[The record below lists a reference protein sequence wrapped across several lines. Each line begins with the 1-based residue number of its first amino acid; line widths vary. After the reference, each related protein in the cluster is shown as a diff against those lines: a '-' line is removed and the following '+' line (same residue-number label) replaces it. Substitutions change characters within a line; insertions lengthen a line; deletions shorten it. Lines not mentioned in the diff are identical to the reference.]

1 MNSIYAYIKKYAAML
16 AAQPYPL
23 GLAARLIVETDE
35 GVFGT
40 VKGADLENLG
50 ETEVEKLPL
59 SVLPKGRQGIRSIVI
74 SQTPA
79 CQEWLRRGQALF
91 PALDD
96 MAQIIGPRAAVID
109 ARKGFQKAVP
119 QLVRIMRTNAGCFMV
134 IGRAP
139 NGTYLGYTLTV
150 GRTPYEA
157 IVAMTVLEKS
167 AEVALLAEKIGSPQ
181 PVSAWECRR
190 MRSIYLK
197 KYSKS
202 EASARAAEA
211 AALAAH
217 EDAAAAKTAT
227 GAGAADENT
236 DLGTANAADT
246 AALAAP
252 EDAAAAKTA
261 TGAGAAD
268 EIASAANTATA
279 SGSASAADIT
289 GGTMQESSPTR
300 EETLRAQLV
309 NYGKQLVASGLV
321 QGTWGNL
328 SARLDDTYMLVTPS
342 GLDYARLTPV
352 DMVKVN
358 IRTLEYEGGLKPT
371 SEKSLHAAI
380 YQNRPDIGG
389 IIHTHSKYC
398 CVYAAARRDLPIPAD
413 RQTAF
418 QSPIKLAPYAPP
430 GSKAL
435 TKNTAAAV
443 GDNYGAIMAGHGMI
457 ACGRDLTAAFQNCK
471 QLEAIAE
478 ASLQK

>member
-40 VKGADLENLG
+40 VKGADLADLS
-50 ETEVEKLPL
+50 ETELEKLPL

-96 MAQIIGPRAAVID
+96 MAQVIGTRAAVID
-109 ARKGFQKAVP
+109 ARGGLRKAVP
-119 QLVRIMRTNAGCFMV
+119 QLVRIMRANAGCFVV
-134 IGRAP
+134 IGHAAD
-139 NGTYLGYTLTV
+139 GSCLGYTLTV

-211 AALAAH
+211 AALAVH
-217 EDAAAAKTAT
+217 EDAAAANTAT

-236 DLGTANAADT
+236 DLGTA
-246 AALAAP
+246 
-252 EDAAAAKTA
+252 
-261 TGAGAAD
+261 GAAN
-268 EIASAANTATA
+268 EIASAPNAATA

-289 GGTMQESSPTR
+289 AGTMQESSPTR

-309 NYGKQLVASGLV
+309 DYGKQLVASGLV

-342 GLDYARLTPV
+342 GLDYARLTPA

-358 IRTLEYEGGLKPT
+358 MRTLAYEGGLKPT

-430 GSKAL
+430 GSKTL

>member
-40 VKGADLENLG
+40 VKGADLADLS
-50 ETEVEKLPL
+50 ETELEKLPL

-96 MAQIIGPRAAVID
+96 MAQVIGTRAAVID
-109 ARKGFQKAVP
+109 ARGGLRKAVP
-119 QLVRIMRTNAGCFMV
+119 QLVRIMRANAGCFVV
-134 IGRAP
+134 IGHAAD
-139 NGTYLGYTLTV
+139 GSCLGYTLTV

-211 AALAAH
+211 AALSAH
-217 EDAAAAKTAT
+217 EDAAVAKTVT
-227 GAGAADENT
+227 GAGAADGNT
-236 DLGTANAADT
+236 GLGTAN
-246 AALAAP
+246 
-252 EDAAAAKTA
+252 
-261 TGAGAAD
+261 AAD

-289 GGTMQESSPTR
+289 AGTMQESSPTR

-309 NYGKQLVASGLV
+309 DYGKQLVASGLV

-342 GLDYARLTPV
+342 GLDYARLTPA

-358 IRTLEYEGGLKPT
+358 MRTLAYEGGLKPT

-398 CVYAAARRDLPIPAD
+398 CVYAAARRDLQIPAD

>member
-40 VKGADLENLG
+40 VKGADLANLG
-50 ETEVEKLPL
+50 EAEVEKLPL

-96 MAQIIGPRAAVID
+96 MAQVIGTRAAVID
-109 ARKGFQKAVP
+109 ARGGLRKAVP
-119 QLVRIMRTNAGCFMV
+119 QLVRIMRANAGCFVV
-134 IGRAP
+134 IGHAAD
-139 NGTYLGYTLTV
+139 GSCLGYTLTV

-211 AALAAH
+211 AALSAH

-227 GAGAADENT
+227 DAGAADGNT
-236 DLGTANAADT
+236 DLSTANAADT
-246 AALAAP
+246 AARIG
-252 EDAAAAKTA
+252 TA
-261 TGAGAAD
+261 GTAD

-289 GGTMQESSPTR
+289 AGTMQESSPTR

-309 NYGKQLVASGLV
+309 DYGKQLVASGLV

-342 GLDYARLTPV
+342 GLDYARLTPA

-358 IRTLEYEGGLKPT
+358 MRTLEYEGGLKPT

-430 GSKAL
+430 GSKSL

>member
-40 VKGADLENLG
+40 VKGADLANLG
-50 ETEVEKLPL
+50 EAEVEKLPL

-96 MAQIIGPRAAVID
+96 MAQVIGTRAAVID
-109 ARKGFQKAVP
+109 ARGGLRKAVP
-119 QLVRIMRTNAGCFMV
+119 QLVRIMRANAGCFVV
-134 IGRAP
+134 IGHAAD
-139 NGTYLGYTLTV
+139 GSCLGYTLTV

-202 EASARAAEA
+202 EANARAAEA

-227 GAGAADENT
+227 GAGAADGNT
-236 DLGTANAADT
+236 DLGTAN
-246 AALAAP
+246 
-252 EDAAAAKTA
+252 
-261 TGAGAAD
+261 AAD

-289 GGTMQESSPTR
+289 AGTMQESSPTR

-309 NYGKQLVASGLV
+309 DYGKQLVASGLV

-342 GLDYARLTPV
+342 GLDYARLTPA

-358 IRTLEYEGGLKPT
+358 MRTLEYEGDLKPT

-430 GSKAL
+430 GSKTL

>member
-40 VKGADLENLG
+40 VKGADLANLG
-50 ETEVEKLPL
+50 EAEVEKLPL

-96 MAQIIGPRAAVID
+96 MAQVIGTRAAVID
-109 ARKGFQKAVP
+109 ARGGLRKAVP
-119 QLVRIMRTNAGCFMV
+119 QLVRIMRTNAGCFVV
-134 IGRAP
+134 IGHAAD
-139 NGTYLGYTLTV
+139 GSCLGYTLTV

-202 EASARAAEA
+202 EANARAAEA

-227 GAGAADENT
+227 GAGAADGNT
-236 DLGTANAADT
+236 DLGTAN
-246 AALAAP
+246 
-252 EDAAAAKTA
+252 
-261 TGAGAAD
+261 AAD

-289 GGTMQESSPTR
+289 AGTMQESSPTR

-309 NYGKQLVASGLV
+309 DYGKQLVASGLV

-342 GLDYARLTPV
+342 GLDYARLTPA

-358 IRTLEYEGGLKPT
+358 MRTLEYEGDLKPT

-430 GSKAL
+430 GSKTL

>member
-40 VKGADLENLG
+40 VKGADLANLG
-50 ETEVEKLPL
+50 ETELEKLPL

-79 CQEWLRRGQALF
+79 CQEWLRRGEALF
-91 PALDD
+91 PVLDD
-96 MAQIIGPRAAVID
+96 MAQIIGTRAAVID

-119 QLVRIMRTNAGCFMV
+119 QLSRVMRTNAGCFMV

-167 AEVALLAEKIGSPQ
+167 AEVALLAEKIGKAQRISP
-181 PVSAWECRR
+181 WECLR
-190 MRSIYLK
+190 MRSIYMK

-202 EASARAAEA
+202 EASARASEA
-211 AALAAH
+211 AALSAH

-227 GAGAADENT
+227 GAGAADGNT

-246 AALAAP
+246 AAHIG
-252 EDAAAAKTA
+252 T
-261 TGAGAAD
+261 AGAAD

-352 DMVKVN
+352 DMVKIN
-358 IRTLEYEGGLKPT
+358 IRTLAYEGGLKPT

>member
-40 VKGADLENLG
+40 VKGADLADLS

-96 MAQIIGPRAAVID
+96 MAQVIGTRAAVID
-109 ARKGFQKAVP
+109 ARGGLRKAVP
-119 QLVRIMRTNAGCFMV
+119 QLVRIMRANAGCFVV
-134 IGRAP
+134 IGHAAD
-139 NGTYLGYTLTV
+139 GSCLGYTLTV

-190 MRSIYLK
+190 MRSIYLT

-217 EDAAAAKTAT
+217 EDAAAAKTVT
-227 GAGAADENT
+227 SAGAADGNT
-236 DLGTANAADT
+236 DLGTAN
-246 AALAAP
+246 
-252 EDAAAAKTA
+252 
-261 TGAGAAD
+261 AAD

-289 GGTMQESSPTR
+289 AGTMQESSPTR

-309 NYGKQLVASGLV
+309 DYGKQLVASGLV

-342 GLDYARLTPV
+342 GLDYARLTPA

-358 IRTLEYEGGLKPT
+358 MRTLAYEGGLKPT

-430 GSKAL
+430 GSKTL

>member
-1 MNSIYAYIKKYAAML
+1 MNSIYAYIKKYAAIL

-50 ETEVEKLPL
+50 EAEVEKLPL

-96 MAQIIGPRAAVID
+96 MAQVIGTRAAVID

-217 EDAAAAKTAT
+217 EDAAV
-227 GAGAADENT
+227 
-236 DLGTANAADT
+236 
-246 AALAAP
+246 
-252 EDAAAAKTA
+252 AKTA

-478 ASLQK
+478 ASLQR

>member
-40 VKGADLENLG
+40 VKGADLADLS
-50 ETEVEKLPL
+50 ETELEKLPL

-96 MAQIIGPRAAVID
+96 MAQVIGTRAAVID
-109 ARKGFQKAVP
+109 ARGGLRKAVP
-119 QLVRIMRTNAGCFMV
+119 QLVRIMRANAGCFVV
-134 IGRAP
+134 IGHAAD
-139 NGTYLGYTLTV
+139 GSCLGYTLTV

-211 AALAAH
+211 AALSAH

-227 GAGAADENT
+227 DAGAADGNT
-236 DLGTANAADT
+236 DLSTANAADT
-246 AALAAP
+246 AARIG
-252 EDAAAAKTA
+252 TA
-261 TGAGAAD
+261 GTAD

-279 SGSASAADIT
+279 SGSASAANIT
-289 GGTMQESSPTR
+289 AGTMQESSPTR

-309 NYGKQLVASGLV
+309 DYGKQLVASGLV

-342 GLDYARLTPV
+342 GLDYARLTPA

-358 IRTLEYEGGLKPT
+358 MRTLEYEGDLKPT

-430 GSKAL
+430 GSKTL

>member
-40 VKGADLENLG
+40 VKGADLANLG
-50 ETEVEKLPL
+50 EAEVEKLPL

-96 MAQIIGPRAAVID
+96 MAQVIGTRAAVID
-109 ARKGFQKAVP
+109 ARGGLRKAVP
-119 QLVRIMRTNAGCFMV
+119 QLVRIMRANAGCFVV
-134 IGRAP
+134 IGHAAD
-139 NGTYLGYTLTV
+139 GSCLGYTLTV

-211 AALAAH
+211 AALSAH

-227 GAGAADENT
+227 DAGAADGNT
-236 DLGTANAADT
+236 DLSTANAADT
-246 AALAAP
+246 AARIG
-252 EDAAAAKTA
+252 TA
-261 TGAGAAD
+261 GTAD

-289 GGTMQESSPTR
+289 AGTMQESSPTR

-309 NYGKQLVASGLV
+309 DYGKQLVASGLV

-342 GLDYARLTPV
+342 GLDYARLTPA

-358 IRTLEYEGGLKPT
+358 MRTLEYEGGLKPT

-398 CVYAAARRDLPIPAD
+398 CVYAAARRDLQIPAD

-430 GSKAL
+430 GSKSL

>member
-40 VKGADLENLG
+40 VKGADLANLG

-96 MAQIIGPRAAVID
+96 MAQVIGTRAAVID
-109 ARKGFQKAVP
+109 ARGGLRKAVP
-119 QLVRIMRTNAGCFMV
+119 QLVRIMRANAGCFVV
-134 IGRAP
+134 IGHAAD
-139 NGTYLGYTLTV
+139 GSCLGYTLTV

-217 EDAAAAKTAT
+217 EDAAAAKTVT
-227 GAGAADENT
+227 SAGAADGNT
-236 DLGTANAADT
+236 DLGTAN
-246 AALAAP
+246 
-252 EDAAAAKTA
+252 
-261 TGAGAAD
+261 AAD

-289 GGTMQESSPTR
+289 AGTMQESSPTR

-309 NYGKQLVASGLV
+309 DYGKQLVASGLV

-342 GLDYARLTPV
+342 GLDYARLTPA

-358 IRTLEYEGGLKPT
+358 MRTLAYEGGLKPT

-478 ASLQK
+478 AFLQK

>member
-40 VKGADLENLG
+40 VKGADLADLS
-50 ETEVEKLPL
+50 ETELEKLPL

-96 MAQIIGPRAAVID
+96 MAQVIGTRAAVID
-109 ARKGFQKAVP
+109 ARGGLRKAVP
-119 QLVRIMRTNAGCFMV
+119 QLVRIMRANAGCFVV
-134 IGRAP
+134 IGHAAD
-139 NGTYLGYTLTV
+139 GSCLGYTLTV

-211 AALAAH
+211 AALSAH
-217 EDAAAAKTAT
+217 EDAAIAKTVT
-227 GAGAADENT
+227 GAGAADGNT

-246 AALAAP
+246 AARIG
-252 EDAAAAKTA
+252 TA
-261 TGAGAAD
+261 GTAD

-279 SGSASAADIT
+279 SGSASAANIT
-289 GGTMQESSPTR
+289 AGTMQESSPTR

-309 NYGKQLVASGLV
+309 DYGKQLVASGLV

-342 GLDYARLTPV
+342 GLDYARLTPA

-358 IRTLEYEGGLKPT
+358 MRTLEYEGGLKPT

-430 GSKAL
+430 GSKSL

>member
-40 VKGADLENLG
+40 VKGADLADLS
-50 ETEVEKLPL
+50 ETELEKLPL

-96 MAQIIGPRAAVID
+96 MAQVIGTRAAVID
-109 ARKGFQKAVP
+109 ARGGLRKAVP
-119 QLVRIMRTNAGCFMV
+119 QLVRIMRANAGCFVV
-134 IGRAP
+134 IGHAAD
-139 NGTYLGYTLTV
+139 GSCLGYTLTV

-211 AALAAH
+211 AALSAH
-217 EDAAAAKTAT
+217 EDAAVANTVT
-227 GAGAADENT
+227 GAGAADGNT
-236 DLGTANAADT
+236 DLGTAN
-246 AALAAP
+246 
-252 EDAAAAKTA
+252 
-261 TGAGAAD
+261 AAD

-289 GGTMQESSPTR
+289 AGTMQESSPTR

-309 NYGKQLVASGLV
+309 DYGKQLVASGLV

-342 GLDYARLTPV
+342 GLDYARLTPA

-358 IRTLEYEGGLKPT
+358 MRTLAYEGGLKPT

-398 CVYAAARRDLPIPAD
+398 CVYAAARRDLQIPAD

>member
-40 VKGADLENLG
+40 VKGADLADLS
-50 ETEVEKLPL
+50 ETELEKLPL

-96 MAQIIGPRAAVID
+96 MAQVIGTRAAVID
-109 ARKGFQKAVP
+109 ARGGLRKAVP
-119 QLVRIMRTNAGCFMV
+119 QLVRIMRANAGCFVV
-134 IGRAP
+134 IGHAAD
-139 NGTYLGYTLTV
+139 GSCLGYTLTV

-217 EDAAAAKTAT
+217 EDAAVAKTVT
-227 GAGAADENT
+227 GAGAADGNT
-236 DLGTANAADT
+236 DLGTAN
-246 AALAAP
+246 
-252 EDAAAAKTA
+252 
-261 TGAGAAD
+261 AAD

-289 GGTMQESSPTR
+289 AGTMQESSPTR

-309 NYGKQLVASGLV
+309 DYGKQLVASGLV

-342 GLDYARLTPV
+342 GLDYARLTPA

-358 IRTLEYEGGLKPT
+358 MRTLEYEGGLKPT

-398 CVYAAARRDLPIPAD
+398 CVYAAARRDLPIPTD

-430 GSKAL
+430 GSKSL

>member
-40 VKGADLENLG
+40 VKGADLANLG
-50 ETEVEKLPL
+50 EAEVEKLPL

-79 CQEWLRRGQALF
+79 CQEWLRRGEALF

-96 MAQIIGPRAAVID
+96 MAQVIGTRAAVID

-167 AEVALLAEKIGSPQ
+167 AEVALLAEKIGKAQRISP
-181 PVSAWECRR
+181 WECLR
-190 MRSIYLK
+190 MRSIYMK

-227 GAGAADENT
+227 GAGAADGNT
-236 DLGTANAADT
+236 DLGTA
-246 AALAAP
+246 
-252 EDAAAAKTA
+252 
-261 TGAGAAD
+261 GAAN

-289 GGTMQESSPTR
+289 GDTMQESSPTR

-309 NYGKQLVASGLV
+309 DYGKQLVASGLV

-328 SARLDDTYMLVTPS
+328 SARRDDTYMLVTPS
-342 GLDYARLTPV
+342 GLDYARLTPA

-358 IRTLEYEGGLKPT
+358 MRTLEYEGGLKPT

-435 TKNTAAAV
+435 TKNTTAAV

>member
-40 VKGADLENLG
+40 VKGADLANLG
-50 ETEVEKLPL
+50 EAEVEKLPL

-96 MAQIIGPRAAVID
+96 MAQVIGTRAAVID
-109 ARKGFQKAVP
+109 ARGGLRKAVP
-119 QLVRIMRTNAGCFMV
+119 QLVRIMRANAGCFVV
-134 IGRAP
+134 IGHAAD
-139 NGTYLGYTLTV
+139 GSCLGYTLTV

-211 AALAAH
+211 AALSAH

-227 GAGAADENT
+227 DAGAADGNT
-236 DLGTANAADT
+236 DLSTANAADT
-246 AALAAP
+246 AARIG
-252 EDAAAAKTA
+252 TA
-261 TGAGAAD
+261 GTAD

-279 SGSASAADIT
+279 SGSASAANIT
-289 GGTMQESSPTR
+289 AGTMQESSPTR

-309 NYGKQLVASGLV
+309 DYGKQLVASGLV

-342 GLDYARLTPV
+342 GLDYARLTPA

-358 IRTLEYEGGLKPT
+358 MRTLEYEGGLKPT

-398 CVYAAARRDLPIPAD
+398 CVYAAARRDLPIPTD

-430 GSKAL
+430 GSKTL

>member
-40 VKGADLENLG
+40 VKGADLADLS
-50 ETEVEKLPL
+50 ETELEKLPL

-96 MAQIIGPRAAVID
+96 MAQVIGTRAAVID
-109 ARKGFQKAVP
+109 ARGGLRKAVP
-119 QLVRIMRTNAGCFMV
+119 QLVRIMRANAGCFVV
-134 IGRAP
+134 IGHAAD
-139 NGTYLGYTLTV
+139 GSCLGYTLTV

-217 EDAAAAKTAT
+217 EDAAVAKTVT
-227 GAGAADENT
+227 GAGAADGNT
-236 DLGTANAADT
+236 DLGTAN
-246 AALAAP
+246 
-252 EDAAAAKTA
+252 
-261 TGAGAAD
+261 AAD

-289 GGTMQESSPTR
+289 VGTMQESSPTR

-309 NYGKQLVASGLV
+309 DYGKQLVASGLV

-342 GLDYARLTPV
+342 GLDYARLTPA

-358 IRTLEYEGGLKPT
+358 MRTLEYEGGLKPT

-430 GSKAL
+430 GSKSL

>member
-40 VKGADLENLG
+40 VKGADLADLS

-96 MAQIIGPRAAVID
+96 MAQVIGTRAAVID
-109 ARKGFQKAVP
+109 ARGGLRKAVP
-119 QLVRIMRTNAGCFMV
+119 QLVRIMRANAGCFVV
-134 IGRAP
+134 IGHAAD
-139 NGTYLGYTLTV
+139 GSCLGYTLTV

-217 EDAAAAKTAT
+217 EDAAVAKTVT
-227 GAGAADENT
+227 GAGAADGNT
-236 DLGTANAADT
+236 DLGTAN
-246 AALAAP
+246 
-252 EDAAAAKTA
+252 
-261 TGAGAAD
+261 AAD

-289 GGTMQESSPTR
+289 ASTIQESSPTR

-309 NYGKQLVASGLV
+309 DYGKQLVASGLV

-342 GLDYARLTPV
+342 GLDYARLTPA

-358 IRTLEYEGGLKPT
+358 MRTLEYESGLKPT

-398 CVYAAARRDLPIPAD
+398 CVYAAARRDLQIPAD

>member
-50 ETEVEKLPL
+50 KTEVEKLPL
-59 SVLPKGRQGIRSIVI
+59 SVLPKGRQGIRTIVI

-79 CQEWLRRGQALF
+79 CQEWLRRGEALF

-96 MAQIIGPRAAVID
+96 MAQIIGTRAAVID

-119 QLVRIMRTNAGCFMV
+119 QLSRVMRTNAGCFMV

-211 AALAAH
+211 AALAVH

-236 DLGTANAADT
+236 DLGTA
-246 AALAAP
+246 
-252 EDAAAAKTA
+252 
-261 TGAGAAD
+261 GAAN
-268 EIASAANTATA
+268 EIASAPNAATA

-289 GGTMQESSPTR
+289 AGTMQESSPTR

-309 NYGKQLVASGLV
+309 DYGKQLVASGLV

-342 GLDYARLTPV
+342 GLDYARLTPA

-358 IRTLEYEGGLKPT
+358 MRTLEYEGDLKPT

-430 GSKAL
+430 GSKTL

-457 ACGRDLTAAFQNCK
+457 ACGKDLTAAFQNCE
-471 QLEAIAE
+471 QLEALAE

>member
-40 VKGADLENLG
+40 VKGADLADLS
-50 ETEVEKLPL
+50 ETELEKLPL

-96 MAQIIGPRAAVID
+96 MAQVIGTRAAVID
-109 ARKGFQKAVP
+109 ARGGLRKAVP
-119 QLVRIMRTNAGCFMV
+119 QLVRIMRANAGCFVV
-134 IGRAP
+134 IGHAAD
-139 NGTYLGYTLTV
+139 GSCLGYTLTV

-217 EDAAAAKTAT
+217 EDAAVAKTVT
-227 GAGAADENT
+227 GAGAADGNT
-236 DLGTANAADT
+236 DLGTAN
-246 AALAAP
+246 
-252 EDAAAAKTA
+252 
-261 TGAGAAD
+261 AAD

-289 GGTMQESSPTR
+289 AGTMQESSPTR

-309 NYGKQLVASGLV
+309 DYGKQLVASGLV

-342 GLDYARLTPV
+342 GLDYARLTPA

-358 IRTLEYEGGLKPT
+358 MRTLEYEGGLKPT

-418 QSPIKLAPYAPP
+418 QSPIKLASYAPP
-430 GSKAL
+430 GSKSL

>member
-40 VKGADLENLG
+40 VKGADLANLG
-50 ETEVEKLPL
+50 EAEVEKLPL

-96 MAQIIGPRAAVID
+96 MAQVIGTRAAVID
-109 ARKGFQKAVP
+109 ARGGLRKAVP

-227 GAGAADENT
+227 GAGAADGNT
-236 DLGTANAADT
+236 DLGTEN
-246 AALAAP
+246 
-252 EDAAAAKTA
+252 
-261 TGAGAAD
+261 AAD

-289 GGTMQESSPTR
+289 AGTMQESSPTR

>member
-40 VKGADLENLG
+40 VKGADLANLG
-50 ETEVEKLPL
+50 EAEVEKLPL

-96 MAQIIGPRAAVID
+96 MAQVIGTRAAVID
-109 ARKGFQKAVP
+109 ARGGLRKAVP
-119 QLVRIMRTNAGCFMV
+119 QLVRIMRANAGCFVV
-134 IGRAP
+134 IGHAAD
-139 NGTYLGYTLTV
+139 GSCLGYTLTV

-211 AALAAH
+211 AALSAH

-227 GAGAADENT
+227 DAGAADGNT
-236 DLGTANAADT
+236 DLSTANAADT
-246 AALAAP
+246 AARIG
-252 EDAAAAKTA
+252 TA
-261 TGAGAAD
+261 GTAD

-279 SGSASAADIT
+279 SGSASAANIT
-289 GGTMQESSPTR
+289 AGTMQESSPTR

-309 NYGKQLVASGLV
+309 DYGKQLVASGLV

-342 GLDYARLTPV
+342 GLDYARLTPA

-358 IRTLEYEGGLKPT
+358 MRTLEYEGGLKPT

-430 GSKAL
+430 GSKSL

-443 GDNYGAIMAGHGMI
+443 GDNYGAITAGHGMI

>member
-40 VKGADLENLG
+40 VKGADLADLS
-50 ETEVEKLPL
+50 ETELEKLPL

-96 MAQIIGPRAAVID
+96 MAQVIGTRAAVID
-109 ARKGFQKAVP
+109 ARGGLRKAVP
-119 QLVRIMRTNAGCFMV
+119 QLVRIMRANAGCFVV
-134 IGRAP
+134 IGHAAD
-139 NGTYLGYTLTV
+139 GSCLGYTLTV

-211 AALAAH
+211 AALAVH

-236 DLGTANAADT
+236 DLGTA
-246 AALAAP
+246 
-252 EDAAAAKTA
+252 
-261 TGAGAAD
+261 GAAN
-268 EIASAANTATA
+268 EIASAPNAATA

-289 GGTMQESSPTR
+289 AGTMQESSPTR

-309 NYGKQLVASGLV
+309 DYGKQLVASGLV

-342 GLDYARLTPV
+342 GLDYARLTPA

-358 IRTLEYEGGLKPT
+358 MRTLEYEGDLKPT

-430 GSKAL
+430 GSKTL

>member
-50 ETEVEKLPL
+50 KTEVEKLPL

-96 MAQIIGPRAAVID
+96 MAQVIGTRAAVID

-211 AALAAH
+211 AALAVH

-236 DLGTANAADT
+236 DLGTA
-246 AALAAP
+246 
-252 EDAAAAKTA
+252 
-261 TGAGAAD
+261 GAAN

-289 GGTMQESSPTR
+289 AGTMQESSPTR

-309 NYGKQLVASGLV
+309 DYGKQLVASGLV

-342 GLDYARLTPV
+342 GLDYARLTPA

-358 IRTLEYEGGLKPT
+358 MRTLAYEGGLKPT

-398 CVYAAARRDLPIPAD
+398 CVYAAARRDLQIPAD

-430 GSKAL
+430 GSKSL

>member
-40 VKGADLENLG
+40 VKGADLANLG
-50 ETEVEKLPL
+50 EAEVEKLPL

-96 MAQIIGPRAAVID
+96 MAQVIGTRAAVID
-109 ARKGFQKAVP
+109 ARGGLRKAVP
-119 QLVRIMRTNAGCFMV
+119 QLVRIMRANAGCFVV
-134 IGRAP
+134 IGHAAD
-139 NGTYLGYTLTV
+139 GTCLGYTLTV

-227 GAGAADENT
+227 DAGAADGNT
-236 DLGTANAADT
+236 DLGTAN
-246 AALAAP
+246 
-252 EDAAAAKTA
+252 
-261 TGAGAAD
+261 AAD

-289 GGTMQESSPTR
+289 AGTMQESSPTR

-309 NYGKQLVASGLV
+309 DYGKQLVASGLV

-328 SARLDDTYMLVTPS
+328 SARL
-342 GLDYARLTPV
+342 
-352 DMVKVN
+352 
-358 IRTLEYEGGLKPT
+358 
-371 SEKSLHAAI
+371 
-380 YQNRPDIGG
+380 
-389 IIHTHSKYC
+389 
-398 CVYAAARRDLPIPAD
+398 
-413 RQTAF
+413 
-418 QSPIKLAPYAPP
+418 
-430 GSKAL
+430 
-435 TKNTAAAV
+435 
-443 GDNYGAIMAGHGMI
+443 
-457 ACGRDLTAAFQNCK
+457 
-471 QLEAIAE
+471 
-478 ASLQK
+478 

>member
-40 VKGADLENLG
+40 VKGADLANLG
-50 ETEVEKLPL
+50 EAEVEKLPL

-96 MAQIIGPRAAVID
+96 MAQVIGTRAAVID
-109 ARKGFQKAVP
+109 ARGGLRKAVP
-119 QLVRIMRTNAGCFMV
+119 QLVRIMRANAGCFVV
-134 IGRAP
+134 IGHAAD
-139 NGTYLGYTLTV
+139 GSCLGYTLTV

-211 AALAAH
+211 ASLAAR

-227 GAGAADENT
+227 DAGAADGNT
-236 DLGTANAADT
+236 DLGTAN
-246 AALAAP
+246 
-252 EDAAAAKTA
+252 
-261 TGAGAAD
+261 AAD

-279 SGSASAADIT
+279 SGSASAVDIT
-289 GGTMQESSPTR
+289 AGTMQESSPTR

-309 NYGKQLVASGLV
+309 DYGKQLVASGLV

-342 GLDYARLTPV
+342 GLDYARLTPA

-358 IRTLEYEGGLKPT
+358 MRTLEYEGDLKPT

-430 GSKAL
+430 GSKTL

>member
-40 VKGADLENLG
+40 VKGADLADLS
-50 ETEVEKLPL
+50 ETELEKLPL

-96 MAQIIGPRAAVID
+96 MAQVIGTRAAVID
-109 ARKGFQKAVP
+109 ARGGLRKAVP
-119 QLVRIMRTNAGCFMV
+119 QLVRIMRANAGCFVV
-134 IGRAP
+134 IGHAAD
-139 NGTYLGYTLTV
+139 GSCLGYTLTV

-211 AALAAH
+211 AALSAH

-236 DLGTANAADT
+236 DLGTA
-246 AALAAP
+246 
-252 EDAAAAKTA
+252 
-261 TGAGAAD
+261 GAAN
-268 EIASAANTATA
+268 EIASAPNAATA

-289 GGTMQESSPTR
+289 AGTMQESSPTR

-309 NYGKQLVASGLV
+309 DYGKQLVASGLV

-342 GLDYARLTPV
+342 GLDYARLTPA

-358 IRTLEYEGGLKPT
+358 MRTLEYEGDLKPT

-430 GSKAL
+430 GSKTL

>member
-40 VKGADLENLG
+40 VKGADLADLS
-50 ETEVEKLPL
+50 ETELEKLPL

-96 MAQIIGPRAAVID
+96 MAQVIGTRAAVID
-109 ARKGFQKAVP
+109 ARGGLRKAVP
-119 QLVRIMRTNAGCFMV
+119 QLVRIMRANAGCFMV

-217 EDAAAAKTAT
+217 EDAAVAKTVT
-227 GAGAADENT
+227 GAGAADGNT
-236 DLGTANAADT
+236 DLGTAN
-246 AALAAP
+246 
-252 EDAAAAKTA
+252 
-261 TGAGAAD
+261 AAD

-289 GGTMQESSPTR
+289 AGTMQKSSPTR

-309 NYGKQLVASGLV
+309 DYGKQLVASGLV

-342 GLDYARLTPV
+342 GLDYARLTPA

-358 IRTLEYEGGLKPT
+358 MRTLEYESGLKPT

-430 GSKAL
+430 GSKSL

>member
-40 VKGADLENLG
+40 VKGADLADLS
-50 ETEVEKLPL
+50 ETELEKLPL

-91 PALDD
+91 PTLDD
-96 MAQIIGPRAAVID
+96 MAQVIGTRAAVID
-109 ARKGFQKAVP
+109 ARGGLRKAVP
-119 QLVRIMRTNAGCFMV
+119 QLVRIMRANAGCFVV
-134 IGRAP
+134 IGHAAD
-139 NGTYLGYTLTV
+139 GSCLGYTLTV

-217 EDAAAAKTAT
+217 EDAAVAKTVT
-227 GAGAADENT
+227 GAGAADGNT
-236 DLGTANAADT
+236 DLGTAN
-246 AALAAP
+246 
-252 EDAAAAKTA
+252 
-261 TGAGAAD
+261 AAD

-289 GGTMQESSPTR
+289 AGTMQESSPTR

-309 NYGKQLVASGLV
+309 DYGKQLVASGLV

-342 GLDYARLTPV
+342 GLDYARLTPA

-358 IRTLEYEGGLKPT
+358 MRTLVYEGDLKPT

-430 GSKAL
+430 GSKTL

-478 ASLQK
+478 ASLQR

>member
-119 QLVRIMRTNAGCFMV
+119 QLSRVMRTNAGCFMV

-211 AALAAH
+211 ATLSAH

-236 DLGTANAADT
+236 DLGTA
-246 AALAAP
+246 
-252 EDAAAAKTA
+252 
-261 TGAGAAD
+261 GAAD

-279 SGSASAADIT
+279 SGSVSAADIT

-478 ASLQK
+478 TALQK

>member
-40 VKGADLENLG
+40 VKGADLADLS
-50 ETEVEKLPL
+50 ETELEKLPL

-96 MAQIIGPRAAVID
+96 MAQVIGTRAAVID
-109 ARKGFQKAVP
+109 ARGGLRKAVP
-119 QLVRIMRTNAGCFMV
+119 QLVRIMRANAGCFVV
-134 IGRAP
+134 IGHAAD
-139 NGTYLGYTLTV
+139 GSCLGYTLTV

-217 EDAAAAKTAT
+217 EDAAVAKTVT
-227 GAGAADENT
+227 GAGAADGNT
-236 DLGTANAADT
+236 DLGTAN
-246 AALAAP
+246 
-252 EDAAAAKTA
+252 
-261 TGAGAAD
+261 AAD

-289 GGTMQESSPTR
+289 AGTMQESSPTR

-309 NYGKQLVASGLV
+309 DYGKQLVASGLV

-342 GLDYARLTPV
+342 GLDYARLTPA

-358 IRTLEYEGGLKPT
+358 MRTLEYEGGLKPT

-398 CVYAAARRDLPIPAD
+398 CVYAAARCDLPIPAD

-430 GSKAL
+430 GSKSL

>member
-23 GLAARLIVETDE
+23 GLAARLIVETDG

-40 VKGADLENLG
+40 VKGADLANLG
-50 ETEVEKLPL
+50 EAEVEKLPL

-96 MAQIIGPRAAVID
+96 MAQVIGTRAAVID
-109 ARKGFQKAVP
+109 ARGGLRKAVP
-119 QLVRIMRTNAGCFMV
+119 QLVRIMRANAGCFVV
-134 IGRAP
+134 IGHAAD
-139 NGTYLGYTLTV
+139 GSCLGYTLTV

-211 AALAAH
+211 AALSAH
-217 EDAAAAKTAT
+217 EDAAVAKTVT
-227 GAGAADENT
+227 GAGAADGNT
-236 DLGTANAADT
+236 DLGTAN
-246 AALAAP
+246 
-252 EDAAAAKTA
+252 
-261 TGAGAAD
+261 AAD

-289 GGTMQESSPTR
+289 AGTMQESSPTR

-309 NYGKQLVASGLV
+309 DYGKQLVASGLV

-342 GLDYARLTPV
+342 GLDYARLTPA

-358 IRTLEYEGGLKPT
+358 MRTLAYEGGLKPT

-389 IIHTHSKYC
+389 IIHTHSK
-398 CVYAAARRDLPIPAD
+398 
-413 RQTAF
+413 
-418 QSPIKLAPYAPP
+418 
-430 GSKAL
+430 
-435 TKNTAAAV
+435 
-443 GDNYGAIMAGHGMI
+443 
-457 ACGRDLTAAFQNCK
+457 
-471 QLEAIAE
+471 
-478 ASLQK
+478 

>member
-40 VKGADLENLG
+40 VKGADLANLG
-50 ETEVEKLPL
+50 EAEVEKLPL

-96 MAQIIGPRAAVID
+96 MAQVIGTRAAVID
-109 ARKGFQKAVP
+109 ARGGLRKAVP
-119 QLVRIMRTNAGCFMV
+119 QLVRIMRANAGCFVV
-134 IGRAP
+134 IGHAAD
-139 NGTYLGYTLTV
+139 GSCLGYTLTV

-217 EDAAAAKTAT
+217 EDAAAAKTVT
-227 GAGAADENT
+227 SAGAADGNT
-236 DLGTANAADT
+236 DLGTAN
-246 AALAAP
+246 
-252 EDAAAAKTA
+252 
-261 TGAGAAD
+261 AAD

-289 GGTMQESSPTR
+289 AGTMQESSPTR

-309 NYGKQLVASGLV
+309 DYGKQLVASGLV

-342 GLDYARLTPV
+342 GLDYARLTPA

-358 IRTLEYEGGLKPT
+358 MRTLEYEGGLKPT

-398 CVYAAARRDLPIPAD
+398 CVYAAARRDLQIPAD

-457 ACGRDLTAAFQNCK
+457 ACGRNLTAAFQNCK

>member
-40 VKGADLENLG
+40 VKGADLANLG
-50 ETEVEKLPL
+50 EAEVEKLPL

-96 MAQIIGPRAAVID
+96 MAQVIGTRAAVID
-109 ARKGFQKAVP
+109 ARGGLRKAVP
-119 QLVRIMRTNAGCFMV
+119 QLVRIMRANAGCFVV
-134 IGRAP
+134 IGHAAD
-139 NGTYLGYTLTV
+139 GSCLGYTLTV

-211 AALAAH
+211 AALSAH

-227 GAGAADENT
+227 DAGAADGNT
-236 DLGTANAADT
+236 DLSTANAADT
-246 AALAAP
+246 AARIG
-252 EDAAAAKTA
+252 TA
-261 TGAGAAD
+261 GTAD

-279 SGSASAADIT
+279 SGSASAANIT
-289 GGTMQESSPTR
+289 AGTMQESSPTR

-309 NYGKQLVASGLV
+309 DYGKQLVASGLV

-342 GLDYARLTPV
+342 GLDYARLTPA

-358 IRTLEYEGGLKPT
+358 MRTLAYEGGLKPT

-430 GSKAL
+430 GSKTL

-457 ACGRDLTAAFQNCK
+457 ACGRNLTAAFQNCK

>member
-40 VKGADLENLG
+40 VKGADLADLS
-50 ETEVEKLPL
+50 ETELEKLPL

-96 MAQIIGPRAAVID
+96 MAQVIGTRAAVID
-109 ARKGFQKAVP
+109 ARGGLRKAVP
-119 QLVRIMRTNAGCFMV
+119 QLVRIMRANAGCFMV

-217 EDAAAAKTAT
+217 EDAAVAKTVT
-227 GAGAADENT
+227 GAGAADGNT
-236 DLGTANAADT
+236 DLGTAN
-246 AALAAP
+246 
-252 EDAAAAKTA
+252 
-261 TGAGAAD
+261 AAD

-289 GGTMQESSPTR
+289 ASTIQESSPTR

-309 NYGKQLVASGLV
+309 DYGKQLVASGLV

-342 GLDYARLTPV
+342 GLDYARLTPA

-358 IRTLEYEGGLKPT
+358 MRTLEYESGLKPT

-430 GSKAL
+430 GSKSL

>member
-50 ETEVEKLPL
+50 KTEVEKLPL

-96 MAQIIGPRAAVID
+96 MAQVIGTRAAVID

-211 AALAAH
+211 AALAVH

-236 DLGTANAADT
+236 DLGTA
-246 AALAAP
+246 
-252 EDAAAAKTA
+252 
-261 TGAGAAD
+261 GAAN
-268 EIASAANTATA
+268 EIASAPNAATA

-289 GGTMQESSPTR
+289 AGTMQESSPTR

-309 NYGKQLVASGLV
+309 DYGKQLVASGLV

-342 GLDYARLTPV
+342 GLDYARLTPA

-358 IRTLEYEGGLKPT
+358 MRTLEYEGDLKPT

-430 GSKAL
+430 GSKTL

>member
-1 MNSIYAYIKKYAAML
+1 
-16 AAQPYPL
+16 
-23 GLAARLIVETDE
+23 
-35 GVFGT
+35 
-40 VKGADLENLG
+40 
-50 ETEVEKLPL
+50 
-59 SVLPKGRQGIRSIVI
+59 
-74 SQTPA
+74 
-79 CQEWLRRGQALF
+79 
-91 PALDD
+91 
-96 MAQIIGPRAAVID
+96 MAQVIGTRAAVID
-109 ARKGFQKAVP
+109 ARGGLRKAVP
-119 QLVRIMRTNAGCFMV
+119 QLVRIMRANAGCFVV
-134 IGRAP
+134 IGHAAD
-139 NGTYLGYTLTV
+139 GSCLGYTLTV

-211 AALAAH
+211 AALSAH

-227 GAGAADENT
+227 DAGAADGNT
-236 DLGTANAADT
+236 DLGTAN
-246 AALAAP
+246 
-252 EDAAAAKTA
+252 
-261 TGAGAAD
+261 AAD

-289 GGTMQESSPTR
+289 AGTMQESSPTR

-309 NYGKQLVASGLV
+309 DYGKQLVASGLV

-342 GLDYARLTPV
+342 GLDYARLTPA

-358 IRTLEYEGGLKPT
+358 MRTLEYEGDLKPT

-398 CVYAAARRDLPIPAD
+398 CVYAAARRDLPIPTD

-430 GSKAL
+430 GSKTL

-457 ACGRDLTAAFQNCK
+457 ACGKDLTAAFQNCE
-471 QLEAIAE
+471 QLEALAE
-478 ASLQK
+478 AALQK

>member
-50 ETEVEKLPL
+50 KTEVEKLPL

-96 MAQIIGPRAAVID
+96 MAQVIGTRAAVID
-109 ARKGFQKAVP
+109 ARGGLRKAVP
-119 QLVRIMRTNAGCFMV
+119 QLVRIMRANAGCFVV
-134 IGRAP
+134 IGHAAD
-139 NGTYLGYTLTV
+139 GSCLGYTLTV

-217 EDAAAAKTAT
+217 EDDAAAKTAT
-227 GAGAADENT
+227 DAGAADGNT
-236 DLGTANAADT
+236 DLSTANAADT
-246 AALAAP
+246 AARIG
-252 EDAAAAKTA
+252 TA
-261 TGAGAAD
+261 GTAD

-279 SGSASAADIT
+279 SGSASAANIT
-289 GGTMQESSPTR
+289 AGTMQESSPTR

-309 NYGKQLVASGLV
+309 DYGKQLVASGLV

-342 GLDYARLTPV
+342 GLDYARLTPA

-358 IRTLEYEGGLKPT
+358 MRTLEYEGGLKPT

-398 CVYAAARRDLPIPAD
+398 CVYAAARRDLPIPTD

-430 GSKAL
+430 GSKSL